1 MARPAIPPETKST
14 YDNQPFQLARIFFQ
28 QMGLSAWEKRP
39 HIHLVNKNE
48 QLVRELKHLDTQRG
62 QEDKISILSNT
73 SGSEAFEEFV
83 AGLGWEVELETH
95 TGFMGGLS
103 RTRSV
108 TGETAPYYA
117 TSFVEVMF
125 HVSTRMPS
133 TSEESMLQKTRHLGN
148 DEIHIVWTE
157 HWRDYRRGILPTEFC
172 DVLIV
177 IYPLNNNLYRIQ
189 VTRKPEVP
197 FFGPL
202 YNEMIVDHGVLPG
215 LVRATAVNASRAK
228 RAMMSHYQTYYEER
242 AKALDSLIDKFK
254 HPATFEEFVSA
265 VYSPSQLGTIIQPNS
280 VIRSD
285 NSSISI
291 SNSNHSRSDVM
302 SAVLLDRDMGGTGGM
317 GHENGQARPR
327 AHTEHELRSRGG
339 TSTSEIEGSSP
350 RTDAV
355 FYEKSPQQSQ
365 HALLVRAKTT
375 LGEGGGYNHYGHQQA
390 QQFNH
395 QTLKARLSGGNS
407 NSNRVEAY
415 NHQVTHSGHHVTQIT
430 LDGGYDKNLQTN
442 RQRTIASRSEFN

>member
-1 MARPAIPPETKST
+1 MPEVSSGPVSLAATVTSPPRHTIRNRPPSELPTHESSAPDLDPLDDLLQYLGHTSPELLNTPGVPLNTLTAWQGIDKEAESDIISSVNNQRNFDQEHLARQSYHQGRSQARPIRPPETKNNL
-14 YDNQPFQLARIFFQ
+14 DNQPFQLARIFFQ

-62 QEDKISILSNT
+62 RETHKIAVIYVAEGQEDKISILSNT

-95 TGFMGGLS
+95 NGFMGGLS
-103 RTRSV
+103 RTRTV

-117 TSFVEVMF
+117 TSFLETMF

-157 HWRDYRRGILPTEFC
+157 HWRDYRRGIIPTEFC

-215 LVRATAVNASRAK
+215 LVRATAINASRAK
-228 RAMMSHYQTYYEER
+228 RAMMSAYKTYFEER
-242 AKALDSLIDKFK
+242 AKALDSIIDKFRQ
-254 HPATFEEFVSA
+254 PTTFEEFVGS
-265 VYSPSQLGTIIQPNS
+265 VYSPSQLGTIIQGSTMRSAGHSTAS
-280 VIRSD
+280 V
-285 NSSISI
+285 
-291 SNSNHSRSDVM
+291 SNSNHSRSDM
-302 SAVLLDRDMGGTGGM
+302 SAVLLDGM
-317 GHENGQARPR
+317 GP
-327 AHTEHELRSRGG
+327 
-339 TSTSEIEGSSP
+339 STG
-350 RTDAV
+350 
-355 FYEKSPQQSQ
+355 
-365 HALLVRAKTT
+365 
-375 LGEGGGYNHYGHQQA
+375 
-390 QQFNH
+390 
-395 QTLKARLSGGNS
+395 
-407 NSNRVEAY
+407 
-415 NHQVTHSGHHVTQIT
+415 
-430 LDGGYDKNLQTN
+430 
-442 RQRTIASRSEFN
+442 IASGWEEGRP